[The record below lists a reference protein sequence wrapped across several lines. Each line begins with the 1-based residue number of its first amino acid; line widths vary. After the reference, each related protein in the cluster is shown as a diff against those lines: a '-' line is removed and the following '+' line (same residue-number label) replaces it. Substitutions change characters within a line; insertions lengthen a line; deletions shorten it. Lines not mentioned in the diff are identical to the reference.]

1 MRKDKLSIVLASVRA
16 KLVRGG
22 LGKTNVERISAETLL
37 AMAIDMQYIS
47 GKRGKD
53 GGYLATDMGLA
64 FIGENVEFFRAQEAK
79 EARAKEV
86 HAKEARKKAV
96 KTRAAQLQ
104 DSLTNASAKIAA

>member
-37 AMAIDMQYIS
+37 AMAIDMGYIN

-53 GGYLATDMGLA
+53 GGYLATDTGLA
-64 FIGENVEFFRAQEAK
+64 FIGEDVDAFRAQEAK
-79 EARAKEV
+79 EAHAKEA
-86 HAKEARKKAV
+86 HAKEARKEAV
-96 KTRAAQLQ
+96 KARAARLQ
-104 DSLTNASAKIAA
+104 DSLTNANAQIAA